1 MSDMRHPTNPEI
13 GFGVRFEPRPLPDP
27 SEQLAV
33 TMTRAR
39 WSAMLDHLNAEIQPK
54 LENRTATPEET
65 DILIH
70 LVCALISAGA
80 SHAEHALVDRMLHEA
95 EVPR

>member
-1 MSDMRHPTNPEI
+1 MSEPTTGTLPQADLD
-13 GFGVRFEPRPLPDP
+13 RLYAAAKPDP
-27 SEQLAV
+27 SEQLTV

-54 LENRTATPEET
+54 LENKTATPEET

-70 LVCALISAGA
+70 LACALISAGA
-80 SHAEHALVDRMLHEA
+80 SRAGHALVDRMLHEA

>member
-1 MSDMRHPTNPEI
+1 MSEPTI
-13 GFGVRFEPRPLPDP
+13 GTLPQADLDRLYAAVKPDP
-27 SEQLAV
+27 SEPIAV
-33 TMTRAR
+33 AMTRAR

-54 LENRTATPEET
+54 LENKTATPEET

-70 LVCALISAGA
+70 LACALISAGA
-80 SHAEHALVDRMLHEA
+80 SHAEHALADRMLHEA